1 MPIKVRRIS
10 FLLEQ
15 MYIIKMIE
23 PYFTNKRKVI
33 SKMKKIYF
41 CDLGLRNILEGN
53 FKELT
58 FRNDNGAIFENF
70 VMLEL
75 WRNKTGRHLA
85 ILQNDRRDRS

>member
-1 MPIKVRRIS
+1 
-10 FLLEQ
+10 

-41 CDLGLRNILEGN
+41 CSLGLETSWKAILR
-53 FKELT
+53 KLT

-75 WRNKTGRHLA
+75 WQKQKPGGTLQFTERQTGQKL
-85 ILQNDRRDRS
+85 ILS